1 MGYFIKMAVGT
12 ILFIVAVL
20 LLLFW
25 GVILYTLYVDSTP
38 SGLLGIKAVTMYTED
53 EQLFMLGAFIIPPT
67 ISLCIFLL
75 LWKTNFFSRDK

>member
-25 GVILYTLYVDSTP
+25 CVILYTLYVDSTP
-38 SGLLGIKAVTMYTED
+38 SGLLNIKAVTMYTED
-53 EQLFMLGAFIIPPT
+53 EKLFALIGFIVPPT
-67 ISLCIFLL
+67 ISLCLFLL

>member
-20 LLLFW
+20 LFLFW
-25 GVILYTLYVDSTP
+25 LLVLYALYMDSTP
-38 SGLLGIKAVTMYTED
+38 SGLLGIKGISFYTED
-53 EQLFMLGAFIIPPT
+53 EMAMMVSAFIVPPT

>member
-25 GVILYTLYVDSTP
+25 GVVLYALYVDSTP
-38 SGLLGIKAVTMYTED
+38 SGLLNIKSINFYTED
-53 EQLFMLGAFIIPPT
+53 EMLMMIGAFVVPPT
-67 ISLCIFLL
+67 ISLCILLL

>member
-38 SGLLGIKAVTMYTED
+38 SGLLGIKAVNMYTED
-53 EQLFMLGAFIIPPT
+53 ELLFMLGAFIVPPT
-67 ISLCIFLL
+67 ISLCLFLL